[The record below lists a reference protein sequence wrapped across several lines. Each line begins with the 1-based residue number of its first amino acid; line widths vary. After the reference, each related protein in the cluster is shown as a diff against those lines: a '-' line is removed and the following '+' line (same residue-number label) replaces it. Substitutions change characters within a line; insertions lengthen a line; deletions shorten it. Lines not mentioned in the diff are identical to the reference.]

1 MVFQRFIGAIGSLAI
16 IFLLISHTVHA
27 SSTPST
33 TPTADKPMQ
42 LEVYK
47 SPTCGCCEEWI
58 SHLQSHGLKSNIHHP
73 DDLNAVKNRYKIS
86 PKYQSCHTAVS
97 PDGYVF
103 EGHIPAPVITRFLAE
118 KPEGAIGL
126 AVPGMPV
133 GSPGME
139 MGERFTPYDVLLL
152 KSDGS
157 SEVYIRIT
165 SLTQTF

>member
-1 MVFQRFIGAIGSLAI
+1 MVFQRLIGAIGSLVI
-16 IFLLISHTVHA
+16 TFLLVSQTVHA

-33 TPTADKPMQ
+33 AATADKPVQ

-47 SPTCGCCEEWI
+47 SPACGCCEEWI
-58 SHLQSHGLKSNIHHP
+58 SHLQSHGLKSTIHHP
-73 DDLNAVKNRYKIS
+73 DDLNAIKNRYRIS
-86 PKYQSCHTAVS
+86 PQYQSCHTAVS

>member
-1 MVFQRFIGAIGSLAI
+1 MVFQRFTGAIGALTVTLLVLANP
-16 IFLLISHTVHA
+16 VHA
-27 SSTPST
+27 SSVST
-33 TPTADKPMQ
+33 TPVTTDESVQ
-42 LEVYK
+42 LTVYK
-47 SPTCGCCEEWI
+47 SPNCGCCEEWI
-58 SHLQSHGLKSNIHHP
+58 SHLQSHGMKSSIYHP
-73 DDLNAVKNRYKIS
+73 DDLNAIKERYRIS
-86 PKYQSCHTAVS
+86 PQYQSCHTAIS

-103 EGHIPAPVITRFLAE
+103 EGHSPAPIITRFLTE

-157 SEVYIRIT
+157 SEVYVRIT